1 MKKQCKV
8 EKENPIE
15 GIKDI
20 GNQGWSPSSG
30 ILGKAI
36 TYQNLF
42 LLIEEY
48 GVTSSSLHTS
58 LIHLLAYST
67 KDGNVHLSLDDKV
80 SAYNAGDPGLI
91 PGSGRSPGEG
101 ISNPLQYSCLENP
114 MDQGA

>member
-1 MKKQCKV
+1 MKKQSKV
-8 EKENPIE
+8 EKENPTE

-67 KDGNVHLSLDDKV
+67 KDGNVHLKPRLLCKNYFCTDRTKND
-80 SAYNAGDPGLI
+80 N
-91 PGSGRSPGEG
+91 
-101 ISNPLQYSCLENP
+101 ENENN
-114 MDQGA
+114 